1 MKQNRFYLFFIP
13 LITILV
19 FSTVFILSGC
29 YTWMAYNAEPEEKI
43 ERAVSD
49 FSDIETKEDNG
60 ASEFDV
66 GELES
71 DGEIS
76 V

>member
-1 MKQNRFYLFFIP
+1 
-13 LITILV
+13 
-19 FSTVFILSGC
+19 
-29 YTWMAYNAEPEEKI
+29 MAYNAEPEEKI